1 MRLILWIIVV
11 MSFFFIDPSAV
22 LDVVRWHGSYWSLNN
37 RHLKALKI
45 CMSQIHPESLQRCFK
60 ARVRIWPLA
69 PGLRLRHPCR
79 GEVID
84 NFCDAYDT
92 HDRGRTLRLRA
103 SSSSSES
110 EADRHVRFV
119 SAGTE

>member
-1 MRLILWIIVV
+1 MTFGGETIT
-11 MSFFFIDPSAV
+11 
-22 LDVVRWHGSYWSLNN
+22 Y
-37 RHLKALKI
+37 
-45 CMSQIHPESLQRCFK
+45 
-60 ARVRIWPLA
+60 VRICKA
-69 PGLRLRHPCR
+69 AAIKKDKIECR
-79 GEVID
+79 AKGHDGFTLVNAD
-84 NFCDAYDT
+84 DT